1 MPDQAY
7 TVTQVLGRIIIDRGG
22 NPVRGYHIDFLT
34 KRGMRGYVEIPADQ
48 YNADAGRAALA
59 TEAARLDE
67 ILGL

>member
-1 MPDQAY
+1 MPDAPY

-22 NPVRGYHIDFLT
+22 NPVRGYHIDFVT

-48 YNADAGRAALA
+48 YDKTRGKEDLT

-67 ILGL
+67 ILTL